1 MNNTGKIKVHVID
14 DSAVIRQVLSQIIMS
29 DSELELAGASADPIF
44 AMRRMENNWP
54 DVIILDIE
62 MPRMD
67 GLTFLK
73 KIMLERP
80 TPVIMCSVFSSKGA
94 ETILQALS
102 LGAMDVITK
111 PQMGAK
117 GFLNSEAASLLTVIK
132 AAAEAKIEPGSSS
145 GKREIKEQPPN
156 VIGRMET
163 SPKLSADV
171 MLSPP
176 TKSAMQDA
184 IATDHIVVIGASTGG
199 TQALEQVLMQLPKNS
214 PGIVIVQHMPEKFT
228 EAFANRLNKL
238 CSLDIKEARD
248 GDQVLTGR
256 VLIAPGGQ
264 HTMVKRKGRHYY
276 VEVTSGPLV
285 SRHRPSVDVLF
296 RSAAKSAGMNA
307 IGIIMT
313 GMGDDGANG
322 LLEMHQSGAITFA
335 QDEDSCVVYGMPRE
349 AVKNGAV
356 DHVIPLSRIHE
367 IIEKFGIQE

>member
-145 GKREIKEQPPN
+145 GKREIKEQPPK
-156 VIGRMET
+156 VIGRMEA

-238 CSLDIKEARD
+238 CLLDIKEARD

>member
-238 CSLDIKEARD
+238 CLLDIKEARD